1 MSTNEKKPRRT
12 FDREFIESAVKLVT
26 SEGYSLAAAAK
37 AVSVS
42 YPKLRQWCQKH
53 AAQNGPAADKVKLK
67 ELEEE
72 NRQLRRQLRQA
83 ELEREILKKATA
95 YFAKDQ
101 VRGLR

>member
-12 FDREFIESAVKLVT
+12 FEREFIESAVKLVT

-37 AVSVS
+37 AVNVS
-42 YPKLRQWCQKH
+42 YPTLRQWCQKY

-95 YFAKDQ
+95 YFAKESQ
-101 VRGLR
+101 